1 MWSRKSRM
9 ATSGEALT
17 LLVVGALWAR
27 EPSIID
33 DFEKRVNEYASQHRT
48 LAGEL
53 PKLKPTSSAEA
64 LADHER
70 ELAQRI
76 SSARQGATQGDIF
89 TPAIA
94 AEFRRLL
101 AVTMQGP
108 RGKRIRRSLEAAEPV
123 QLALHVN
130 EPYPHRI
137 PLQSTPPSLL
147 LNLPKLPK
155 ELEYRVVG
163 HNLVLRDADANL
175 IVDFIPDAVP

>member
-1 MWSRKSRM
+1 MSWQEWRT
-9 ATSGEALT
+9 ATRAEVLAL
-17 LLVVGALWAR
+17 LLVGTLWAR
-27 EPSIID
+27 EPTLID
-33 DFEKRVNEYASQHRT
+33 DFEKRVNEYAAQHRT

-76 SSARQGATQGDIF
+76 SSARQGAAEGDIF

-101 AVTMQGP
+101 AITMQGHQ
-108 RGKRIRRSLEAAEPV
+108 GKRIRRSLKAAEPV
-123 QLALHVN
+123 QLALRVN

-137 PLQSTPPSLL
+137 PLQSSPPSLL

-163 HNLVLRDADANL
+163 HSLVLRDADANL
-175 IVDFIPDAVP
+175 IVDFIPDAIP